1 MDGRAELAARIP
13 PEISPLKPPVV
24 GALRGQNG
32 GAPVPGSPDAIAPS
46 AAAPHGAASS
56 EAPGNSPLKSPEMEP
71 APGHSPPT
79 RPSGKARVLR
89 QYELL
94 ERIKAYDPGVDEA
107 LVNRAY
113 VFAVKA
119 HGAQTRY
126 SGDPYFA
133 HPIQV
138 AGILTDLRLDAAS
151 IVSGLL
157 HDVLEDTDATEQD
170 IRVQFGVDVA
180 RIVEGVTKL
189 SQIPLVTE
197 EEKQAENLRKFF
209 MATSNDIRVLL
220 VKLADRLHN
229 MRTLEF
235 NPKARSRARIAR
247 ETLEIYAPLARMI
260 GLYTIAG
267 EMEDLGFATLNP
279 AARETIL
286 GRIADMRAR
295 HKENVALLSAEVARK
310 LEEAGVE
317 CEIFGREKKPYSIWR
332 KLERKGISFEDL
344 ADVYAFRVLVN
355 VPDDCYRALGIIHR
369 AWRCIPERFHDFISV
384 PKPNGYRSLH
394 TTIVGAGNA
403 RVELQI
409 RTREMEQVAEYGL
422 AAHWRY
428 KEKRYAG
435 DDHAAETS
443 GQDPVAGIASL
454 IAILEDGGDAREFL
468 ENAKLQLYQGQV
480 FAFTPKGRLIELPR
494 GATPLDFAYHVHTDL
509 GDRCARARVNG
520 AERPLRTP
528 LKNGDVVEILAATEP
543 LIHADWPS
551 LAMTGRAR
559 SAIKRLIR
567 SNRTQQFDRTG
578 RKLAEHAFH
587 QFGRSIDDIAFA
599 DSLARLGFADE
610 SALFQ
615 AIGEGKLPAVDL
627 VESVFP
633 GLTQEMRRE
642 AARTRISGRRI
653 GLYVVGEGLAPGG
666 SLTLAPCC
674 TPVPGDRIVGVMTP
688 GQGLF
693 IHSIG
698 CHRLATAEEW
708 SWIDL
713 HWTPEAE
720 TDGLAIARVLVS
732 AENSPGV
739 LARLCAYTAD
749 AHGNIDNVRV
759 TRRALDAFDILFDIE
774 VTSARALTQI
784 LVAMRADRAILSADR
799 LRGQFEPED
808 DPGSPPL
815 RPILPPSNG

>member
-1 MDGRAELAARIP
+1 MDGRADPAGRIP
-13 PEISPLKPPVV
+13 PEVSPPKPPVLQ
-24 GALRGQNG
+24 ALHDADALEPSSGLSAREGDA
-32 GAPVPGSPDAIAPS
+32 GAP
-46 AAAPHGAASS
+46 
-56 EAPGNSPLKSPEMEP
+56 
-71 APGHSPPT
+71 PGHSPLT
-79 RPSGKARVLR
+79 RPGSKARVLR

-157 HDVLEDTDATEQD
+157 HDVLEDTSATQED
-170 IRVQFGVDVA
+170 IRVQFGPDVA

-189 SQIPLVTE
+189 SKIQLVNE

-209 MATSNDIRVLL
+209 IATSNDIRVLL

-235 NPKARSRARIAR
+235 HPKLQSRERIAR

-260 GLYTIAG
+260 GLYAVAG

-279 AARETIL
+279 VARETIL
-286 GRIADMRAR
+286 GRITDMRAR
-295 HKENVALLSAEVARK
+295 HKANVALLSAEVARK
-310 LEEAGVE
+310 LDEAGIE

-344 ADVYAFRVLVN
+344 ADIYAFRVLVN
-355 VPDDCYRALGIIHR
+355 APDDCYRALGIIHR
-369 AWRCIPERFHDFISV
+369 EWRCIPERFHDFISV

-409 RTREMEQVAEYGL
+409 RTRDMEQVAEYGL

-428 KEKRYAG
+428 KEKRYAF
-435 DDHAAETS
+435 DDGAGGS
-443 GQDPVAGIASL
+443 GGQDPVAGISSL
-454 IAILEDGGDAREFL
+454 IAILEDGGDAAEFL

-494 GATPLDFAYHVHTDL
+494 GATALDFAYHVHTDL

-528 LKNGDVVEILAATEP
+528 LSNGDVVEIIAAAEP
-543 LIHADWPS
+543 QIHADWPS

-567 SNRTQQFDRTG
+567 SNRTQEFDRTG

-587 QFGRSIDDIAFA
+587 QFGRSIDDITFT
-599 DSLARLGFADE
+599 DSLTRLGFPDE

-615 AIGEGKLPAVDL
+615 AVGEGKLPAVDL

-642 AARTRISGRRI
+642 AARTRIAGRRV
-653 GLYVVGEGLAPGG
+653 GLYVAGEGLAKGA
-666 SLTLAPCC
+666 SLVLAPCC
-674 TPVPGDRIVGVMTP
+674 TPVPGDRIVGIVTP
-688 GQGLF
+688 GQGLA

-698 CHRLATAEEW
+698 CHRLAKVEEW
-708 SWIDL
+708 SWVDL
-713 HWTPEAE
+713 HWTPEADI
-720 TDGLAIARVLVS
+720 DGVAIARILVS

-739 LARLCAYTAD
+739 LARLCAYAAD

-759 TRRALDAFDILFDIE
+759 IRRSLDAFDILFDIE
-774 VTSARALTQI
+774 VANVRALTQI
-784 LVAMRADRAILSADR
+784 LVAMRADRAVLSADR
-799 LRGQFEPED
+799 LRGQIEPEEA
-808 DPGSPPL
+808 PGFPAPHPAAPPG
-815 RPILPPSNG
+815 LPGDA